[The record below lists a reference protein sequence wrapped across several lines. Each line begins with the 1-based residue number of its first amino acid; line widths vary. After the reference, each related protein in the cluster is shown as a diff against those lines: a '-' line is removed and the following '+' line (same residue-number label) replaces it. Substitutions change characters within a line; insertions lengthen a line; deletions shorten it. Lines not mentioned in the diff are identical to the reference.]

1 MRGESKG
8 QPEFLTVCNLESL
21 IPKRHPIRA
30 IKRRVDEVLRRLSR
44 QLEASYCQTTGR
56 PSIPPEQLLK
66 SKILMALFSVR
77 SERLFA
83 EQLAYNLMW
92 QWFLDRDL
100 EEGTFNHSTFSK
112 NYDRLFAEPI
122 AAAFFAEVYQ
132 LSLEEDWASNEH
144 FSADGTLIEAW
155 ASVKSFRPKVEAHD
169 VDDSDSDDGNS
180 GNQGDGNGFKPSNP
194 DVDFKGQ
201 KRSNKTH
208 RSRTDP
214 ESVLYRKGKYKEAKM
229 CFGLHGIMENRNGL
243 LSDIAVHN
251 PVTTQEPTV
260 ALEQIERIETR
271 EHGGVETLG
280 ADKGYHTKTFV
291 GGCRKRCIKPHVA
304 EVKNRTTPGLDG
316 RTTGSRGYKTS
327 QRIRKRIEEIFGWM
341 KTVGVFRKTRYR
353 GRGKVQSEA
362 YFTGATF
369 NLIRMANLESAEG

>member
-8 QPEFLTVCNLESL
+8 RPEFLTVCNLESL

-30 IKRRVDEVLRRLSR
+30 IKRRVDEVLRRLSP
-44 QLEASYCQTTGR
+44 SYCPSIGR

-122 AAAFFAEVYQ
+122 AAAFFAEVYP
-132 LSLEEDWASNEH
+132 LSREENWASDEP

-155 ASVKSFRPKVEAHD
+155 ASVKSFRPKVEDHD
-169 VDDSDSDDGNS
+169 GEASDSDSSGS
-180 GNQGDGNGFKPSNP
+180 GNQGDGNGFKPSNL
-194 DVDFKGQ
+194 DVDFKGE

-214 ESVLYRKGKYKEAKM
+214 ESVLYRKGPSKEAKM

-260 ALEQIERIETR
+260 ALEQIERIAAR
-271 EHGGVETLG
+271 EHGRVETLG
-280 ADKGYHTKTFV
+280 ADKGYSSKAFV
-291 GGCRKRCIKPHVA
+291 GGCRKRGA
-304 EVKNRTTPGLDG
+304 SDLTW
-316 RTTGSRGYKTS
+316 
-327 QRIRKRIEEIFGWM
+327 QR
-341 KTVGVFRKTRYR
+341 
-353 GRGKVQSEA
+353 
-362 YFTGATF
+362 
-369 NLIRMANLESAEG
+369 

>member
-1 MRGESKG
+1 MRGQSKG
-8 QPEFLTVCNLESL
+8 QPDFLTVVNLESL
-21 IPKRHPIRA
+21 IPKRHPIRG
-30 IKRRVDEVLRRLSR
+30 IKKRVHEVLRRFSPLFENFYNQR
-44 QLEASYCQTTGR
+44 TGR

-66 SKILMALFSVR
+66 AKILMALFSVR

-122 AAAFFAEVYQ
+122 AAEFFAEVYQ
-132 LSLEEDWASNEH
+132 LSREENWASDDH

-155 ASVKSFRPKVEAHD
+155 ASVKSFRPKNETD
-169 VDDSDSDDGNS
+169 DDGGGAS
-180 GNQGDGNGFKPSNP
+180 KGDRNGFKPSNP

-214 ESVLYRKGKYKEAKM
+214 DSVLYRKGKYKEAKM
-229 CFGLHGIMENRNGL
+229 CYGLHGIMENRNGL
-243 LSDIAVHN
+243 LSEISVHN

-260 ALEQIERIETR
+260 ALEQIERLEAR
-271 EHGGVETLG
+271 GHGSVATLG
-280 ADKGYHTKTFV
+280 ADKGYHTKAFV
-291 GGCRKRCIKPHVA
+291 GGCRNRRIKPHVA
-304 EVKNRTTPGLDG
+304 EVKNRSTPGLDG
-316 RTTGSRGYKTS
+316 RTTTSRGYETS

-341 KTVGVFRKTRYR
+341 KTAGTFRKTRYR
-353 GRGKVQSEA
+353 GKNKVQSEA
-362 YFTGATF
+362 YFIGATY
-369 NLIRMANLESAEG
+369 NLIRMANLDLVQT

>member
-1 MRGESKG
+1 MRGKSNG
-8 QPEFLTVCNLESL
+8 QPEFLTICNLESL

-30 IKRRVDEVLRRLSR
+30 IKRRVDEVLRRFSSR
-44 QLEASYCQTTGR
+44 FEAFYSQTTGR
-56 PSIPPEQLLK
+56 PSIPPEQLFK
-66 SKILMALFSVR
+66 AKILMALFSVR

-132 LSLEEDWASNEH
+132 LSREENWASDEH

-155 ASVKSFRPKVEAHD
+155 ASVKSFRPKDED
-169 VDDSDSDDGNS
+169 LDGDDNDRDTDGCDS
-180 GNQGDGNGFKPSNP
+180 NGFKPSNP
-194 DVDFKGQ
+194 DVDFKGE

-214 ESVLYRKGKYKEAKM
+214 ESVLYRKGPYKEAKM
-229 CFGLHGIMENRNGL
+229 CFGLHVVMENRNGL
-243 LSDIAVHN
+243 LSEIAVYN
-251 PVTTQEPTV
+251 PVTTQEPAM
-260 ALEQIERIETR
+260 ALEQIERIESR
-271 EHGGVETLG
+271 RHGRVETLG
-280 ADKGYHTKTFV
+280 ADKGYHTKAFV
-291 GGCRKRCIKPHVA
+291 SGCRKRRTKPHVA

-316 RTTGSRGYKTS
+316 HTTSSRGYETS

-341 KTVGVFRKTRYR
+341 KTVGIF
-353 GRGKVQSEA
+353 
-362 YFTGATF
+362 
-369 NLIRMANLESAEG
+369 